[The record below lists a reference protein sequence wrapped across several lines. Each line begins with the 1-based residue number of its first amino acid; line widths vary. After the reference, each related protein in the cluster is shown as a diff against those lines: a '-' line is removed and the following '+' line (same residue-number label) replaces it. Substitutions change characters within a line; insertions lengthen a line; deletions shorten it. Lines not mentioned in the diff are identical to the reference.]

1 MKKLFL
7 LLAFSG
13 AVGFAANAQCSG
25 SKSASAAA
33 SVETPD
39 AHGTAA
45 AAKLASMDAS
55 IETRTC
61 PHTGKVSYMKKNVS
75 AENGKATFTEVE
87 YCSKSG
93 KFVNVSPSEKA
104 ACSKSKAGCSGD
116 AKADAKAT
124 KVSATGGAGCCAG
137 AKAASASCCDKSK
150 SSSASSVG
158 TTKKVATAKLVSN
171 ED

>member
-25 SKSASAAA
+25 SKSASTDA
-33 SVETPD
+33 SIETPG
-39 AHGTAA
+39 AHCAAA
-45 AAKLASMDAS
+45 AAKLASLDAS

-61 PHTGKVSYMKKNVS
+61 PQTGKVSYMKKNVS
-75 AENGKATFTEVE
+75 AENGKATFMEVE

-93 KFVNVSPSEKA
+93 KFINVSPSEKA
-104 ACSKSKAGCSGD
+104 ACTKSKAGCSGD
-116 AKADAKAT
+116 AKAT
-124 KVSATGGAGCCAG
+124 KVSSAGGAGCCAG

-150 SSSASSVG
+150 SSSASSIG
-158 TTKKVATAKLVSN
+158 TTKKAATAKLVSN
-171 ED
+171 QE

>member
-39 AHGTAA
+39 AHGAAA

-116 AKADAKAT
+116 AKAT
-124 KVSATGGAGCCAG
+124 KVSSTGGAGCCAG

-150 SSSASSVG
+150 SSGASSVG

>member
-25 SKSASAAA
+25 SKSASASAA
-33 SVETPD
+33 VSDETPG
-39 AHGTAA
+39 AHCAAA

-61 PHTGKVSYMKKNVS
+61 PQTGKVSYMKKNVS

-104 ACSKSKAGCSGD
+104 ACTKSKAGCTG
-116 AKADAKAT
+116 DAKAT
-124 KVSATGGAGCCAG
+124 KVSSTGTGAGCCAG

-150 SSSASSVG
+150 SSGASSIG
-158 TTKKVATAKLVSN
+158 TTKKAATAKLVSN

>member
-33 SVETPD
+33 SVETPS
-39 AHGTAA
+39 AHCAAA

-61 PHTGKVSYMKKNVS
+61 PQTGKVSYMKKNVS
-75 AENGKATFTEVE
+75 AEGGKATFTEVE

-93 KFVNVSPSEKA
+93 KFINVSPSEKA
-104 ACSKSKAGCSGD
+104 ACTKSKAGCSG
-116 AKADAKAT
+116 DAKAT
-124 KVSATGGAGCCAG
+124 KVSATGGAGCCSG

-150 SSSASSVG
+150 SSGASSIG
-158 TTKKVATAKLVSN
+158 TTKKAATAKLVSN

>member
-25 SKSASAAA
+25 SKSASASAD
-33 SVETPD
+33 VETPG
-39 AHGTAA
+39 AHCTAA

-61 PHTGKVSYMKKNVS
+61 PQTGKVSYMKKNVS

-104 ACSKSKAGCSGD
+104 ACTKSKAGCSG
-116 AKADAKAT
+116 DAKAT

-150 SSSASSVG
+150 ASGASSIG
-158 TTKKVATAKLVSN
+158 TTKKAATAKLVSN

>member
-7 LLAFSG
+7 LFAFFG
-13 AVGFAANAQCSG
+13 AVSFAANAQCSHA
-25 SKSASAAA
+25 KSASAASTSVDAPGHCTA
-33 SVETPD
+33 S
-39 AHGTAA
+39 A
-45 AAKLASMDAS
+45 AAKLASADAS

-61 PHTGKVSYMKKNVS
+61 PQTGKVSYMKKTVS
-75 AENGKATFTEVE
+75 AETGKATFTEVE

-104 ACSKSKAGCSGD
+104 ACSKSKAACSG
-116 AKADAKAT
+116 DAKAT
-124 KVSATGGAGCCAG
+124 KVSSTGGTGAACCAG

-150 SSSASSVG
+150 SSGAASTA
-158 TTKKVATAKLVSN
+158 TTKKAATAKLVSN

>member
-25 SKSASAAA
+25 SKSASASVAA
-33 SVETPD
+33 DVETPG
-39 AHGTAA
+39 AHCTAA

-61 PHTGKVSYMKKNVS
+61 PQTGKVSYMKKNVS

-93 KFVNVSPSEKA
+93 KFINVSPSEKA

-116 AKADAKAT
+116 AKAT
-124 KVSATGGAGCCAG
+124 KVSTAGGAGCCAG

-150 SSSASSVG
+150 SAGASSAA
-158 TTKKVATAKLVSN
+158 TTKKAATAKLVSN

>member
-33 SVETPD
+33 SIETPD

-104 ACSKSKAGCSGD
+104 ACTKSKAGCSG
-116 AKADAKAT
+116 DAKAT

-150 SSSASSVG
+150 SSGASSIG
-158 TTKKVATAKLVSN
+158 TTKKAATAKLVSN